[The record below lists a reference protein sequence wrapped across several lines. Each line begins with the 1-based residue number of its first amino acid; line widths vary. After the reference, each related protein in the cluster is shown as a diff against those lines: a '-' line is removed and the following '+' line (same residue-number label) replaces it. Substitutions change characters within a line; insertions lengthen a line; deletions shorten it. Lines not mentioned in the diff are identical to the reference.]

1 MSFLKR
7 RSVQAVL
14 LFLVLVAAGSWF
26 MWGGKA
32 PEPKWKTAAVE
43 RGPVQVS
50 VTATGT
56 LQAVVT
62 VQVGTQV
69 SGTVSALYVDFNSKV
84 AKGQVIAR
92 IDTTLLRAALADAQ
106 SNLERTSAQ
115 QRQAASE
122 LKRSEALFAR
132 GLISQSDL
140 DQASANASV
149 ATANLSSSRAQVDRA
164 RINLR
169 YATIIAPID
178 GIVLSR
184 AVDVGQTVAASFNT
198 PTLFTLAGDLREMQV
213 QASVDEA
220 DIGKVAAG
228 QSASFTVD
236 AYPDMAFTGSVK
248 QIRLQPVT
256 VQNVV
261 SYDVVISVPNP
272 ELKLMPG
279 MTANLTIAVARA
291 EDVLNVPAAALRFS
305 PPDGGKGAG
314 KGKGEWSKRNASAGD
329 SALTASGGDS
339 AGSHNRGAG
348 RGGDSTGVRG
358 GRRGDSTMVR
368 GAGSGHDST
377 EGSHR
382 RRQGGENGERAG
394 RDRAQASGR
403 VWVLENGKPKP
414 IHVRTGL
421 SDGTRTEITGRI
433 EPGTEVITGVESAV
447 KGEKAAQSSPFG
459 MPRVGGGRQGGGQGG
474 GGGGNR
480 AR

>member
-14 LFLVLVAAGSWF
+14 LFLVLAGAGSWF

-149 ATANLSSSRAQVDRA
+149 AAANLSSSRAQVDRA

-220 DIGKVAAG
+220 DIGKVSAG

-272 ELKLMPG
+272 DLKLMPG
-279 MTANLTIAVARA
+279 MTANLTIAVARV
-291 EDVLNVPAAALRFS
+291 EDALSVPAAALRFS
-305 PPDGGKGAG
+305 PPDRGKGKG
-314 KGKGEWSKRNASAGD
+314 KGKGEWTKRNGGEGDSSAGSGMRNASFRGEGAHG
-329 SALTASGGDS
+329 
-339 AGSHNRGAG
+339 GAG
-348 RGGDSTGVRG
+348 HGNGD
-358 GRRGDSTMVR
+358 
-368 GAGSGHDST
+368 
-377 EGSHR
+377 
-382 RRQGGENGERAG
+382 
-394 RDRAQASGR
+394 RDKASGR
-403 VWVLENGKPKP
+403 VWVLENGKPRP
-414 IHVRTGL
+414 IRVRTGL
-421 SDGTRTEITGRI
+421 SDGARTEISVQKEPGL
-433 EPGTEVITGVESAV
+433 EPGTEVITGVE
-447 KGEKAAQSSPFG
+447 AAAKDAKTAQASPFG
-459 MPRVGGGRQGGGQGG
+459 MPRVGGRQGG
-474 GGGGNR
+474 GGGR
-480 AR
+480 AH

>member
-1 MSFLKR
+1 MAFLKR

-14 LFLVLVAAGSWF
+14 LFLVLAAAGSWF
-26 MWGGKA
+26 MWGGKP
-32 PEPKWKTAAVE
+32 PEPVWKTAAAE

-149 ATANLSSSRAQVDRA
+149 AAANLSSSRAQVDRA

-236 AYPDMAFTGSVK
+236 AYPDVVFTGSVK

-272 ELKLMPG
+272 DLKLMPG

-291 EDVLNVPAAALRFS
+291 EDVLTVPAAALRFV
-305 PPDGGKGAG
+305 PPDRG
-314 KGKGEWSKRNASAGD
+314 KGKRKGDWGKRN
-329 SALTASGGDS
+329 GGDS
-339 AGSHNRGAG
+339 AAALAG
-348 RGGDSTGVRG
+348 GPGGDSPEGPQ
-358 GRRGDSTMVR
+358 RRGRS
-368 GAGSGHDST
+368 GAGNGDAD
-377 EGSHR
+377 EGKDGAR
-382 RRQGGENGERAG
+382 
-394 RDRAQASGR
+394 ASGR

-414 IHVRTGL
+414 IRVRTGL
-421 SDGTRTEITGRI
+421 SDGARTEISGHLD
-433 EPGTEVITGVESAV
+433 PGTEVITGVEAAV

-459 MPRVGGGRQGGGQGG
+459 MPRMGGGGRQGGGQGG
-474 GGGGNR
+474 GGGGR
-480 AR
+480 AH